1 MKILCALGFEL
12 QCQNLR
18 LSASRVASNWMVS
31 SIRDALCKTN
41 IVLRKFCPVVLLG
54 AYFARR
60 EMGTQNANCRF
71 GVKESELYF
80 LIIAR
85 KKGVLVH
92 MHQKCM
98 TNFQKLRTWSNYF
111 SWKLYWIKIIL
122 IWPLL
127 NQGHLYKYQ
136 LSQYSNWAQNQWLE
150 CHLSQLLWDM
160 VWMVLGKKNQLAH

>member
-1 MKILCALGFEL
+1 MLLSLGASASEKKNEDNDFSEIKMKILCALGFEL

-98 TNFQKLRTWSNYF
+98 TNFQKLRT
-111 SWKLYWIKIIL
+111 
-122 IWPLL
+122 
-127 NQGHLYKYQ
+127 
-136 LSQYSNWAQNQWLE
+136 
-150 CHLSQLLWDM
+150 
-160 VWMVLGKKNQLAH
+160 